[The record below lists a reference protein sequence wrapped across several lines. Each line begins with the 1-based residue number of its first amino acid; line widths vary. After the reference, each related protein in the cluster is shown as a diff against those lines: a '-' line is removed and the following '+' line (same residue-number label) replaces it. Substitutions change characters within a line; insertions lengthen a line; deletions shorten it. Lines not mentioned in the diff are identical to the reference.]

1 MEKIVFLMP
10 SKSYK
15 KIFEKETVDKLRKY
29 GEVKIWDEK
38 ENIENFARNSTIIIT
53 SWGSS
58 EITPS
63 IFKFAP
69 ELKFIMH
76 AAGSIKPYVRR
87 EVMEKGVRASSCS
100 GVLGKFVA
108 ITTLGLILVSVKK
121 IFWWSDFIK
130 ETGKWREN
138 EKIMKYTDEIIGVN
152 TGIISMSNVGRN
164 LASFLKQF
172 TEKIYVY
179 DPYCTEEQIKNYGGV
194 KVSSLM
200 EIAEKCE
207 IVALCAPL
215 TEETKGMI
223 GKEFFKNMKDGAVF
237 INTARGVIIDEK
249 ALIEELK
256 KERIF
261 ACLDVTYPEPPEE
274 SSPLRNLKNV
284 VISPHIAGCVYSGLK
299 ELGKFSVEEIGRFIR
314 GEKLENEIKLEKI
327 NIIA

>member
-1 MEKIVFLMP
+1 MEKIIFLMP
-10 SKSYK
+10 SESFE
-15 KIFEKETVDKLRKY
+15 KIFKKETVDKLKKY

-38 ENIENFARNSTIIIT
+38 ENIENFTKNSTIIIT
-53 SWGSS
+53 SWGSP
-58 EITPS
+58 EITQS
-63 IFKFAP
+63 IFKSAP

-76 AAGSIKPYVRR
+76 AAGTIKPYVKK
-87 EVMEKGVRASSCS
+87 EVIEKGVKVNSCS
-100 GVLGKFVA
+100 GVIGKFVA
-108 ITTLGLILVSVKK
+108 IATLGLILVSVKK

-130 ETGKWREN
+130 ETGKWRDN
-138 EKIMKYTDEIIGVN
+138 EKLMKYTDEINGVN
-152 TGIISMSNVGRN
+152 IGIISMSNVGRN
-164 LASFLKQF
+164 LLNLLRQF

-179 DPYCTEEQIKNYGGV
+179 DPYWTEEQIKNYGGIKV
-194 KVSSLM
+194 KSLM

-237 INTARGVIIDEK
+237 INTARGAIIDQN

-261 ACLDVTYPEPPEE
+261 ACLDVTYPEPPEKN
-274 SSPLRNLKNV
+274 SPLYNLKNLI
-284 VISPHIAGCVYSGLK
+284 ISPHITGCVHSGLK
-299 ELGKFSVEEIGRFIR
+299 ELGKFSVEEIERFLK

-327 NIIA
+327 SITA

>member
-10 SKSYK
+10 SKRYK
-15 KIFEKETVDKLRKY
+15 KIFEKETVEKLKKY

-38 ENIENFARNSTIIIT
+38 ENIENFTKNSTIIIT
-53 SWGSS
+53 SWGSP
-58 EITPS
+58 EITSS
-63 IFKFAP
+63 IFKSAP
-69 ELKFIMH
+69 DLKFIMH
-76 AAGSIKPYVRR
+76 AAGSIKPYIKK
-87 EVMEKGVRASSCS
+87 EVMKKGVRVSSGS

-130 ETGKWREN
+130 ETGKWRED

-164 LASFLKQF
+164 LVSLLKQF

-194 KVSSLM
+194 KVKSLM

-223 GKEFFKNMKDGAVF
+223 GKNFFKNMKDGAVF
-237 INTARGVIIDEK
+237 INTARGAIIDEK
-249 ALIEELK
+249 TLIEELK

-274 SSPLRNLKNV
+274 NSPLYNLKNLI
-284 VISPHIAGCVYSGLK
+284 ISPHIAGCVHSGLK

>member
-1 MEKIVFLMP
+1 MEKIIFLMP
-10 SKSYK
+10 AESYK
-15 KIFEKETVDKLRKY
+15 RIFEKETVDKLKKY

-58 EITPS
+58 EITSS
-63 IFKFAP
+63 IFKISP
-69 ELKFIMH
+69 DLKFIMH
-76 AAGSIKPYVRR
+76 AAGSIKTYVRR
-87 EVMEKGVRASSCS
+87 EVMEKGVRVSSCS

-130 ETGKWREN
+130 EAGKWREN
-138 EKIMKYTDEIIGVN
+138 EKIMKYTDEINGVN
-152 TGIISMSNVGRN
+152 IGIISMSNVGRN
-164 LASFLKQF
+164 LVCFLKQF

-179 DPYCTEEQIKNYGGV
+179 DPYWTKEQTKNYGGV
-194 KVSSLM
+194 KVKSLM
-200 EIAEKCE
+200 EIAKKCE
-207 IVALCAPL
+207 IVTLCAPL

-223 GKEFFKNMKDGAVF
+223 GKEFFINMKDGSVF
-237 INTARGVIIDEK
+237 INTARGAIIDQN

-261 ACLDVTYPEPPEE
+261 ACLDVTYPEPPEKI
-274 SSPLRNLKNV
+274 STFQNLKNLI
-284 VISPHIAGCVYSGLK
+284 ISPHIAGCIHSGLK
-299 ELGKFSVEEIGRFIR
+299 ELGKFSVEEIERFLK

-327 NIIA
+327 NITA

>member
-10 SKSYK
+10 SKRYK
-15 KIFEKETVDKLRKY
+15 KIFEKETVEKLKKY

-38 ENIENFARNSTIIIT
+38 ENIENFTKNSTIIIT
-53 SWGSS
+53 SWGSP
-58 EITPS
+58 EITSS
-63 IFKFAP
+63 IFKSAP
-69 ELKFIMH
+69 DLKFIMH
-76 AAGSIKPYVRR
+76 AAGSIKPYIKK
-87 EVMEKGVRASSCS
+87 EVMKKGVRVSSGS

-130 ETGKWREN
+130 ETGKWRED

-164 LASFLKQF
+164 LLSLLKQF

-194 KVSSLM
+194 KVKSLM

-223 GKEFFKNMKDGAVF
+223 GKNFFKNMKDGAVF
-237 INTARGVIIDEK
+237 INTARGAIIDEK
-249 ALIEELK
+249 TLIEELK

-274 SSPLRNLKNV
+274 NSPLYNLKNLI
-284 VISPHIAGCVYSGLK
+284 ISPHIAGCVHSGLK

>member
-1 MEKIVFLMP
+1 MEKIIILMP
-10 SKSYK
+10 KESYK
-15 KIFEKETVDKLRKY
+15 KVFEKETVDKLKKY

-38 ENIENFARNSTIIIT
+38 ENIEKFTRNSTIIIT
-53 SWGSS
+53 SWGSP

-63 IFKFAP
+63 FFKSAP
-69 ELKFIMH
+69 DLKFIMH
-76 AAGSIKPYVRR
+76 AAGTIKPYVKK
-87 EVMEKGVRASSCS
+87 EVMEKGVRVSSCS

-108 ITTLGLILVSVKK
+108 ITALGLILVSVKK
-121 IFWWSDFIK
+121 IFWWSDFTK

-138 EKIMKYTDEIIGVN
+138 EKIMKYTDEINGVN

-164 LASFLKQF
+164 LISLLKQF

-179 DPYCTEEQIKNYGGV
+179 DPYWTEEQIKNYGGIKV
-194 KVSSLM
+194 KSLM

-223 GKEFFKNMKDGAVF
+223 GKKFFKNMKDGSVF
-237 INTARGVIIDEK
+237 INTARGAIIDQN
-249 ALIEELK
+249 ALIEEVK

-261 ACLDVTYPEPPEE
+261 ACLDVTYPEPPEKN
-274 SSPLRNLKNV
+274 SPLYNLKNLI
-284 VISPHIAGCVYSGLK
+284 ISPHIAGCVHSGLK
-299 ELGKFSVEEIGRFIR
+299 ELGKFSVEEIGRFIK

-327 NIIA
+327 DITA